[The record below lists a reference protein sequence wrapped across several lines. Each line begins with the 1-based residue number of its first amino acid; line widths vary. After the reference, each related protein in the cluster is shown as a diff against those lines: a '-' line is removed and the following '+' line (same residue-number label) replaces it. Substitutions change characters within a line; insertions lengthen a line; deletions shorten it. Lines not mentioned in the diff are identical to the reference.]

1 MSTEMKKYH
10 SIVRLGHKSTEGV
23 VKDGDYIVAFEKLD
37 GANAS
42 FKRNAQGELE
52 CFSRNNK
59 LDESNNLRGFYQWVQ
74 ENIDPDDLMPHRIYF
89 GEWLVK
95 HKVDYGNYKNQ
106 FYLFDVYHEKFGE
119 YVDFPQVIIEAFELK
134 LQIAPVLYMGKY
146 QGFDHLNGL
155 VGRSAYANGEGEGIV
170 VKNYSYRTPHG
181 DKEQLF
187 VKMVSDAFREL
198 QPQKAPRDPA
208 AVPPEAVFLDAFLTK
223 ARVEKLMLK
232 LVDNGVLD
240 EKFGI
245 EDMGT
250 ILKNLN
256 VLEDILSEE
265 GYLYCEP
272 NPFDENAA
280 RKYVG
285 RKVPSIVKEIIKER
299 ESNA

>member
-1 MSTEMKKYH
+1 MSTEMRKYH

-23 VKDGDYIVAFEKLD
+23 LKDGDFIVAFEKLD

-42 FKRNAQGELE
+42 FKRNSQGVLE

-59 LDESNNLRGFYQWVQ
+59 LDESNSLRGFYQWVHA
-74 ENIDPDDLMPHRIYF
+74 NIDPDDLMPNRIYF

-95 HKVDYGNYKNQ
+95 HKVDYGIYQNQ
-106 FYLFDVYHEKFGE
+106 FYLFDVFHEQSQE
-119 YVDFPQVIIEAFELK
+119 YMDFPMVVIEAFELK
-134 LQIAPVLYMGKY
+134 LQLAPVLYMGKY
-146 QGFDHLNGL
+146 QGFEHLNKL

-170 VKNYSYRTPHG
+170 VKNYSYRTAYG

-198 QPQKAPRDPA
+198 QPQKAPRDPS
-208 AVPPEAVFLDAFLTK
+208 AVAPEATFLQPFVTK

-232 LVDNGVLD
+232 LVDEGVLD
-240 EKFGI
+240 DKFGI

-250 ILKNLN
+250 ILKNIN
-256 VLEDILSEE
+256 VLGDISSEE
-265 GYLYCEP
+265 ILLINDHDWEDKAALKYL
-272 NPFDENAA
+272 
-280 RKYVG
+280 G
-285 RKVPSIVKEIIKER
+285 RTVPHLVKEIIKER